1 VITIGFDLTCW
12 NHYDVKSFATG
23 ITLGTG
29 GNGSFAPSL
38 FVGSYI
44 GFVF

>member
-1 VITIGFDLTCW
+1 MLKV
-12 NHYDVKSFATG
+12 FATG
-23 ITLGTG
+23 ITLSTG

-38 FVGSYI
+38 FVGSYV